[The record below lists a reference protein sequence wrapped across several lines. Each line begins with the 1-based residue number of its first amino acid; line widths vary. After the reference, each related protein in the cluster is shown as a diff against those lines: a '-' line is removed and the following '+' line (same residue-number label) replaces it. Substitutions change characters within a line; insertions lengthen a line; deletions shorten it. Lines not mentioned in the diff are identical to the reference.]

1 MWASRDLFA
10 FLVWRDVKVRYAQ
23 TALGAFWTFF
33 QPLGMM
39 LVFTYAFS
47 RLADIDTG
55 TVPYPVFALSGLA
68 LWLFI
73 SRAVMLGATS
83 LVSNIPLVTKTS
95 APRLVIVLASIVP
108 PLLDFVIS
116 IGLFLVVA
124 AFYGI
129 FPSWKFVVVP
139 LILALAFLL
148 ALGLSL
154 FLAAL
159 NVRYR
164 DVGQALPFIVQL
176 WFFLS
181 PVAYTLHTPGL
192 SWATVVQAVNPLVG
206 MIGILRWALV
216 DAEAPR
222 GLLIASVVATL
233 AILLVAVV
241 YFVRA
246 ERTLA
251 DDA

>member
-1 MWASRDLFA
+1 MWAARDLFY
-10 FLVWRDVKVRYAQ
+10 FLVWRDIKVRYAQ
-23 TALGAFWTFF
+23 TALGAFWTLF

-39 LVFTYAFS
+39 LVFTYAFA

-73 SRAVMLGATS
+73 SRAVMLGASS
-83 LVSNIPLVTKTS
+83 LVSNVPLVTKTS
-95 APRLVIVLASIVP
+95 CPRIVIVLASIVP

-116 IGLFLVVA
+116 ISLFLLVA
-124 AFYGI
+124 GLYGI
-129 FPSWKFVVVP
+129 FPSWKFVLVP
-139 LILALAFLL
+139 PILLLAFLL

-192 SWATVVQAVNPLVG
+192 SWATIVQAVNPLVG
-206 MIGILRWALV
+206 MIGVLRWALV
-216 DAEAPR
+216 DEPAPR
-222 GLLIASVVATL
+222 GLLLVSVVATFL
-233 AILLVAVV
+233 LLVGSIV